1 MGKQKTLLKICCSDG
16 STSKNLE
23 WGGEQRDGSQSLQDP
38 TNSSKYQELINY
50 LRKKQQQTS
59 SETNTETS
67 SEDEKPED
75 GKKTRLAQATN
86 KRQRAK
92 TEVICP

>member
-1 MGKQKTLLKICCSDG
+1 M
-16 STSKNLE
+16 SKNLE

-38 TNSSKYQELINY
+38 TNSSKYQELIKY

-67 SEDEKPED
+67 SGTSSEDKKPED
-75 GKKTRLAQATN
+75 GRKNALHGQPTN
-86 KRQRAK
+86 DRGRRQK
-92 TEVICP
+92 